1 MEIIGDGVGT
11 ESRGNLV
18 MGRPCL
24 TPPITQKAVTPMNL
38 CSCHRRTDACPLPLS
53 EGELTT
59 RASFFLLV
67 TKRLHV
73 GLSATWLMI
82 SGKKKRCFFL
92 PQRKHQPITWHSLT
106 LIIQLIEPLT
116 FIIRLNVIHTNRYF
130 KG

>member
-1 MEIIGDGVGT
+1 
-11 ESRGNLV
+11 

-38 CSCHRRTDACPLPLS
+38 CSCHRRADACPLPLS
-53 EGELTT
+53 EELTT

-82 SGKKKRCFFL
+82 SGKKKGCFFFASKEA
-92 PQRKHQPITWHSLT
+92 PTHHMAQFNSNNTTYRTIN
-106 LIIQLIEPLT
+106 
-116 FIIRLNVIHTNRYF
+116 FYN
-130 KG
+130 